1 VPKEDSVQFFSIA
14 VFFYRLVFNLLVLFC
29 WANKFLVCVS
39 VCGIKKEMDKII
51 MRTIVWE
58 HINDDVDADDEE
70 QCRMGTA

>member
-1 VPKEDSVQFFSIA
+1 
-14 VFFYRLVFNLLVLFC
+14 
-29 WANKFLVCVS
+29 VCVS
-39 VCGIKKEMDKII
+39 VCGFKKEMDKII

>member
-39 VCGIKKEMDKII
+39 VCGFKKEMDKII